1 MPQENFDPSPNS
13 REERIAH
20 NEARSRTLNERTRAN
35 MAGTRMVMTYFQ
47 CECWQPDCTERIR
60 LSLDDWK
67 LVRAEPNQFAV
78 APHHVAESV
87 EAVIQRCGDFWLVEK
102 FGEAG
107 NVAEE
112 LARSDPLDPST

>member
-1 MPQENFDPSPNS
+1 
-13 REERIAH
+13 
-20 NEARSRTLNERTRAN
+20 
-35 MAGTRMVMTYFQ
+35 MAGTRKVMAGFR
-47 CECWQPDCTERIR
+47 CECWQPGCTERIH

-87 EAVIQRCGDFWLVEK
+87 EAVTQRCGEFWLVEK

-107 NVAEE
+107 KVAEE
-112 LARSDPLDPST
+112 LADPDGSPST

>member
-1 MPQENFDPSPNS
+1 MPEENLDPPPNS
-13 REERIAH
+13 REERIAS
-20 NEARSRTLNERTRAN
+20 NEAWSRTLNERTMAN
-35 MAGTRMVMTYFQ
+35 MAGTRKVMAGFR
-47 CECWQPDCTERIR
+47 CECWQAGCTERIP

-87 EAVIQRCGDFWLVEK
+87 EAVTQRCGDFWLVEK

-107 NVAEE
+107 KVAEE
-112 LARSDPLDPST
+112 LADPDGSPLT